1 MFTESDDNYSV
12 AQSKSASEGGG
23 SESESRKSSLDKPT
37 SRFTSVPVAEPRPD
51 ADVTMTET
59 PSGAAATPSRFTQ
72 TRVIEDAGVGL
83 TPLPG
88 TKGLNRNGFS
98 KGQSHTWASSK
109 SPGEGVQF
117 FFQQGGPDFS
127 KQGGPGGSLQKFS
140 LEFHRVIQIN
150 KNIEK

>member
-59 PSGAAATPSRFTQ
+59 PSGAAAIPSRFTQ

-98 KGQSHTWASSK
+98 KGQSGTRT
-109 SPGEGVQF
+109 
-117 FFQQGGPDFS
+117 
-127 KQGGPGGSLQKFS
+127 KQLCYIYVF
-140 LEFHRVIQIN
+140 LIIN
-150 KNIEK
+150 GMTKPYPFW

>member
-1 MFTESDDNYSV
+1 MAILSLRWASASSKECQNQIWTVLCFTQWVFLLFTESDDNYSV

-37 SRFTSVPVAEPRPD
+37 SRFTSVPVAEPTAD
-51 ADVTMTET
+51 AVVTMTEP
-59 PSGAAATPSRFTQ
+59 PSGAAAAPSRFTQ

-98 KGQSHTWASSK
+98 KGQSGTRT
-109 SPGEGVQF
+109 EQLCYIYF
-117 FFQQGGPDFS
+117 
-127 KQGGPGGSLQKFS
+127 
-140 LEFHRVIQIN
+140 
-150 KNIEK
+150 

>member
-23 SESESRKSSLDKPT
+23 SESESRKSSLDKPA

-51 ADVTMTET
+51 ADVTMAET

-88 TKGLNRNGFS
+88 T
-98 KGQSHTWASSK
+98 
-109 SPGEGVQF
+109 
-117 FFQQGGPDFS
+117 
-127 KQGGPGGSLQKFS
+127 
-140 LEFHRVIQIN
+140 
-150 KNIEK
+150 